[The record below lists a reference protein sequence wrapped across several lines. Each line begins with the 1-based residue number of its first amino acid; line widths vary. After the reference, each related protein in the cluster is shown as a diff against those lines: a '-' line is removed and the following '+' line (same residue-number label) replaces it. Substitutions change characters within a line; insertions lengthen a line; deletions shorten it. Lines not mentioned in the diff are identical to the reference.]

1 MGGEE
6 GAKLPIKDSITTFI
20 PKIITLE
27 PSEIGN
33 IISGIRRYYPVAD
46 ASMALLASHLEAAT
60 YPRGHLLTRPGIKD
74 YHVYL
79 IEEGCTRTYFSAN
92 GKDVTNWFSCE
103 GDMTFSSTSLYHKAP
118 AREYIEVLEDARIYT
133 IGIEQLDKL
142 YAGDID
148 LANWSRV
155 IHQEV
160 LLKMQTLRLDRL
172 MLTARER
179 YDQFCHENPT
189 LLNRVNLGHI
199 ASYLG
204 ITQPYLSALRAE
216 NRF

>member
-1 MGGEE
+1 
-6 GAKLPIKDSITTFI
+6 L
-20 PKIITLE
+20 KID
-27 PSEIGN
+27 EISN
-33 IISGIRRYYPVAD
+33 IVAGIRRYYPVAD
-46 ASMALLASHLEAAT
+46 TSMALLADCFVAGR
-60 YPRGHLLTRPGIKD
+60 YPKGHLLARPGLKD
-74 YHVYL
+74 YYVYF
-79 IEEGCTRTYFSAN
+79 IEQGCTRTYFSAN
-92 GKDVTNWFSCE
+92 EKEITNWFSCE
-103 GDMTFSSTSLYHKAP
+103 GDITFSSTSLYHKEP
-118 AREYIEVLEDARIYT
+118 AYEFIEVLEEARIYL
-133 IGIEQLDKL
+133 ISIEDLDKL
-142 YAGDID
+142 YASDID

-179 YDQFCHENPT
+179 YDKFCKEHPG

-204 ITQPYLSALRAE
+204 ITQQYLSTLRGE

>member
-1 MGGEE
+1 LEAGE
-6 GAKLPIKDSITTFI
+6 IS
-20 PKIITLE
+20 
-27 PSEIGN
+27 N

-46 ASMALLASHLEAAT
+46 TSIALLATCFVEGR
-60 YPRGHLLTRPGIKD
+60 YPKGHLLTRPGIKD
-74 YHVYL
+74 YYVYL
-79 IEEGCTRTYFSAN
+79 IEEGCTRTYFSAD
-92 GKDVTNWFSCE
+92 GKDVTNWFSSE
-103 GDMTFSSTSLYHKAP
+103 GDITFSSTSLYHKEP
-118 AREYIEVLEDARIYT
+118 AYEYIEVLEDARIYT
-133 IGIEQLDKL
+133 IPIEQLDKL
-142 YAGDID
+142 YAADID

-155 IHQEV
+155 IHQEA

-179 YDQFCHENPT
+179 YEKFCHENPT